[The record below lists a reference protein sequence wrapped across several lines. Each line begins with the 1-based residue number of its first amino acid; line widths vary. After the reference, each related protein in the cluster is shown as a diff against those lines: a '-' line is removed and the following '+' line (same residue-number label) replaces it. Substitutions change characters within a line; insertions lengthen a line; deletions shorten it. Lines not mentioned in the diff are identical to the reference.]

1 MNVSSQTKM
10 ILNANHEVLRIYSK
24 EVLKVNCSNVMW
36 WCIFLATMLCRLLFF
51 FIQKMEG
58 VDGFI
63 PLLCKITL
71 RKRCFVCDDF
81 IKNDFEFYGEK
92 RTKYFFK

>member
-1 MNVSSQTKM
+1 M

-24 EVLKVNCSNVMW
+24 EVLKVNCSNVM
-36 WCIFLATMLCRLLFF
+36 LVYLLGDNAMSSSF
-51 FIQKMEG
+51 FIDRMEG

-63 PLLCKITL
+63 LLLCKITL

-81 IKNDFEFYGEK
+81 IKNDFEFYG
-92 RTKYFFK
+92 